1 MNRPT
6 LVFAFALLFGG
17 SVALAQQTSPGVTA
31 PTGEPAATTGVATE
45 SAPAADINV
54 TGARAQI
61 QQLVQQLD
69 QAALTNDTATFQRLL
84 APNYQAT
91 NAQGVRQDK
100 AKILK
105 VHRDNDIKYESIQ
118 NRGQDI
124 QVNGNTATER
134 STDDIRGT
142 YKGNRFDGTYQST
155 RTFERQ
161 PDGSWRIVSFEVH
174 RVS

>member
-6 LVFAFALLFGG
+6 LVFSFVLLLGC
-17 SVALAQQTSPGVTA
+17 SVALAQQTSQGVAA
-31 PTGEPAATTGVATE
+31 PTDQPAATTGVATE
-45 SAPAADINV
+45 SSPAASV
-54 TGARAQI
+54 STTEAHAQI

-84 APNYQAT
+84 APNYQAV

-105 VHRDNDIKYESIQ
+105 VHRDNDIKYDSIQ
-118 NRGQDI
+118 NRSQDI

-155 RTFERQ
+155 RTFSRQ